1 MITPAIVLGV
11 VGFVFSLIIASF
23 MMRTVVSTNMVHVV
37 QSRRKTTPYGTGQKA
52 GNVYF
57 RWPSWIPALGV
68 TVIRLPVSNFDLSLL
83 AYEAYDRDR
92 VPFIVDVTAF
102 FRIEDTAVAARRVVN
117 VKELEEQLSLIVQGA
132 VRKVLADDVIDS
144 IMLERAKFG
153 NAFTEEV
160 GDQLKEWGVTSVKSM
175 ELMDIRDGEGSRNVT
190 NIMAKKTS
198 FIEMESRT
206 EVAENTKKAETAEIE
221 SQQVIDVRAQEA
233 AEAVGQR
240 TAEKDKAVG
249 IAEQQSRQ
257 EVLTQEKL
265 TKERTMAVHRVEQV
279 KQEEIEKDRQVVAA
293 EQDKQ
298 TRVIRAEG
306 ELEAQQKEAEAIRVV
321 GVARADAEKA
331 MKLAPVMAQIEL
343 AKEIGANDGYQQ
355 YLAMLEA
362 IKAHIVVGQE
372 QAKALQTADVKVI
385 ANEGNAGEG
394 MNRVMDLFS
403 SKGGTNLSAMV
414 EAFAQTPLG
423 TAVLGQMGVKAEKS
437 ERAPEN
443 TEPEKPVSQNL
454 D

>member
-11 VGFVFSLIIASF
+11 AGFVFTTIIASF
-23 MMRTVVSTNMVHVV
+23 MLRTVVRTNMVHVV
-37 QSRRKTTPYGTGQKA
+37 QSRRKTTPYGTGQSA

-57 RWPSWIPALGV
+57 RWPSWIPSLGV
-68 TVIRLPVSNFDLSLL
+68 TVIKLPVSNFDLSLL

-117 VKELEEQLSLIVQGA
+117 VTELEQQLSLIVQGA

-153 NAFTEEV
+153 NAFTKEI
-160 GDQLKEWGVTSVKSM
+160 GDQLKEWGVQSVKSM

-206 EVAENTKKAETAEIE
+206 EVAENTKKARTAEIE

-249 IAEQQSRQ
+249 IAQQQSRQ

-265 TKERTMAVHRVEQV
+265 TQERTMAVHRVERV
-279 KQEEIEKDRQVVAA
+279 KQEEIEKDRQLVVAD
-293 EQDKQ
+293 QDKQ
-298 TRVIRAEG
+298 TRIIRAEG

-372 QAKALQTADVKVI
+372 QAQALQTADVKVI
-385 ANEGNAGEG
+385 ANTGNASEG
-394 MNRVMDLFS
+394 MSRVMDLFS
-403 SKGGTNLSAMV
+403 SKGGTNLAAMV

-423 TAVLGQMGVKAEKS
+423 TAVLDQMGVKARKS
-437 ERAPEN
+437 EGVPEN
-443 TEPEKPVSQNL
+443 TAPEKSGL
-454 D
+454 